1 MDVFTDTLD
10 KIAGKGDV
18 SKHENEFKKKKK
30 PLKMGK

>member
-18 SKHENEFKKKKK
+18 WKHENEFKKKK